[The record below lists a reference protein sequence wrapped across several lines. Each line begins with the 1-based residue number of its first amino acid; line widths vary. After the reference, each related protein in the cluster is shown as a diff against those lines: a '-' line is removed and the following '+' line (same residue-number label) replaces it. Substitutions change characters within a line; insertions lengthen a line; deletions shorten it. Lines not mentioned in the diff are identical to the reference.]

1 MLPKLNPIQ
10 RRVLGAL
17 VEKSMTTP
25 GQYPLTMN
33 SLIAA
38 CNQLTCRDPVMSL
51 AEGDVARAIFEL
63 QQLQLVAQAPPDR
76 TARANRFI
84 HNVEQRFGWGSRER
98 ALMAELLLRGPQTV
112 GELKT
117 NGSRMTP
124 LDDIHYVSE
133 LLGALAGRE
142 PPFVRELPRQPGKS
156 VVRYDHLFYEDD
168 EPREYTV
175 AASPPASAPTADGS
189 LDARLQRL
197 EAEVTSLR
205 DELRALQARC
215 P

>member
-1 MLPKLNPIQ
+1 MPPKLNPVQ

-33 SLIAA
+33 GLIAA
-38 CNQLTCRDPVMSL
+38 CNQLTCRDPVLLL
-51 AEGDVARAIFEL
+51 AEADVAKAIYDL

-84 HNVEQRFGWGSRER
+84 HNVEPRFGWGSRER
-98 ALMAELLLRGPQTV
+98 ALMAELLLRGPQTI

-117 NGSRMTP
+117 NASRMTP

-133 LLGALAGRE
+133 LLGALA
-142 PPFVRELPRQPGKS
+142 
-156 VVRYDHLFYEDD
+156 
-168 EPREYTV
+168 
-175 AASPPASAPTADGS
+175 
-189 LDARLQRL
+189 
-197 EAEVTSLR
+197 
-205 DELRALQARC
+205 
-215 P
+215 